1 MGMKYTRIIT
11 EKPLPGMTASRE
23 WAVTDGQRYLYD
35 LATDVLYR
43 RAIMI
48 ISLYDIPV
56 FAAAGICGI
65 QQDAAVL

>member
-1 MGMKYTRIIT
+1 
-11 EKPLPGMTASRE
+11 MTASRE